1 VWQPNSSQWRVIWI
15 LAIVIVLFWP
25 GAQDRSLTVKALNW
39 VADPRDKLP
48 RLPGE
53 FSFTDGDDPFAV
65 ADHDAQE
72 AEYYRVYQSS
82 QLARLRMRLRD
93 APDPFDPSTQ
103 EQVLVAMGVLGAVLI
118 WRLGGRPARG

>member
-15 LAIVIVLFWP
+15 LAIVMVLFWP
-25 GAQDRSLTVKALNW
+25 GAQDRSLAIKSLNW
-39 VADPRDKLP
+39 AADPSGKLP

-53 FSFTDGDDPFAV
+53 FSFSDGDDPFAV

-82 QLARLRMRLRD
+82 AMARVRMRLRD
-93 APDPFDPSTQ
+93 LPDPFESSTQ
-103 EQVLVAMGVLGAVLI
+103 ERVLVAMGVLGAVLV
-118 WRLGGRPARG
+118 WRLGGRPTRS